1 MRRRA
6 FVATFAGVV
15 LFPTL
20 AACGPNKKEKQVID
34 QLLSSMKPHA
44 LGRHIIDLPQGF
56 RMKEGGN
63 GYGSEVDL
71 IYGLDKDF
79 KTTTLFLLNTNA
91 KLVDFYMTVAKR
103 ENELKVHQNDKL
115 HVPMLIEKKKLSDTV
130 FSVLSYES
138 DSLDNSFL
146 IEFFIFVNG
155 ALLHAKSEAYDRSE
169 IQEVESRLARVA
181 AGTSRHDDPT
191 HPRKGF
197 LFGPVLIDDNHDQEV
212 GDFYFYNDKLPDIGW
227 SVLIRALT
235 VNPEQTL
242 LQRWDSNISLY
253 KLGGQFGTIRRG
265 KRTIAG
271 MPGEDL
277 LTKYKEHERT
287 ALSFNAESRR
297 PRPAFDAP
305 LMTIDFDSGKQ
316 LEGGAYPESSWSPD
330 EAAAVWDAVL
340 NSVRLRPGAV

>member
-1 MRRRA
+1 MKRRT
-6 FVATFAGVV
+6 FFATLAGAA

-115 HVPMLIEKKKLSDTV
+115 HVPMLIEKKKLSDTL
-130 FSVLSYES
+130 FSILSYDD
-138 DSLDNSFL
+138 DSLDKTFRA
-146 IEFFIFVNG
+146 EFFILANG
-155 ALLHAKSEAYDRSE
+155 ALLHAKSEAYGRSE
-169 IQEVESRLARVA
+169 IQEVESRLARLA
-181 AGTSRHDDPT
+181 AGTSRQDDPT
-191 HPRKGF
+191 RPGKGF
-197 LFGPVLIDDNHDQEV
+197 LFGPVLIDDNHDHEV
-212 GDFYFYNDKLPDIGW
+212 GDFYFFNDKLPDIGW
-227 SVLIRALT
+227 SVLIDALT
-235 VNPEQTL
+235 VTPEESL
-242 LQRWDSNISLY
+242 LQRWDSNALLY
-253 KLGGQFGTIRRG
+253 GFGGAFGTVRRG

-271 MPGEDL
+271 MPGEEL
-277 LTKYKEHERT
+277 LVKYKEHERT
-287 ALSFNAESRR
+287 ALGFKVESRR
-297 PRPAFDAP
+297 PRPAFDSP

-316 LEGGAYPESSWSPD
+316 LEGGAYPESSWSVN
-330 EAAAVWDAVL
+330 EATAVWDAVL